1 MEIIIVLFVALGFV
15 GVSTMPETKK
25 DNKVIKSRQTRL
37 IEQSREMV
45 YDTQV
50 IKEWDE

>member
-15 GVSTMPETKK
+15 GVATMPDTK

-45 YDTQV
+45 YDTKL
-50 IKEWDE
+50 IKDWED